1 MTQRDKNN
9 EMSDIAKAVS
19 IILQLGLTMVVTI
32 LLCLFFGKFLDSKF
46 HKDNLW
52 TLIFLFLGVCAAL
65 RNMYYII
72 KSFINDK

>member
-9 EMSDIAKAVS
+9 EISDIAKAVS

-32 LLCLFFGKFLDSKF
+32 LLCLFFGKFLDNKF
-46 HKDNLW
+46 HKDSLW

-65 RNMYYII
+65 RNMYYIV